1 MVSNGRSFE
10 LIFRILTFLFSILH
24 SPVNIGKWVLRQLL
38 DGFVTAEERLRN
50 SDQLAPGQLAI
61 EKSSSLDHDKFT
73 QEPME
78 ELSSTSESFDPNQ
91 PLHTPGAT
99 IGIASPAK
107 NPALTPLGSSPLT
120 PSGSKGL
127 GSVLGVTSKIA
138 GSEDSKPDDY
148 FSSKETE
155 NNNNDATPSSPPA
168 TPSASNGLMGRFKFG
183 LKSPK
188 VEKALATAKPVE
200 KTSEVKAEEVSP
212 FRNRFLNLSFY
223 QIHAARSSC

>member
-1 MVSNGRSFE
+1 M
-10 LIFRILTFLFSILH
+10 
-24 SPVNIGKWVLRQLL
+24 
-38 DGFVTAEERLRN
+38 TAEERLRN

-61 EKSSSLDHDKFT
+61 EKSSSLNHDQST

-78 ELSSTSESFDPNQ
+78 ELSSISERFDPNPPNQ

-127 GSVLGVTSKIA
+127 GSILGVTSKIA
-138 GSEDSKPDDY
+138 GEDSKPDDY

-155 NNNNDATPSSPPA
+155 NNDNDATPSSPPA

-200 KTSEVKAEEVSP
+200 KTSEAKAEEVSS
-212 FRNRFLNLSFY
+212 FRNRSTLSLSFY
-223 QIHAARSSC
+223 QIYAARSSC